1 MNYGNTFIKICQ
13 NELFAMIPNPRRKSR
28 QGSRIFPVTVVLS
41 NDTKDQE
48 NSPMLAQVDSSAI
61 LGIDAYVVRVE
72 VDISSSVPMFTI
84 VGLPDAAVQESRE
97 RVRSAIKNTGLEFPL
112 RRITINLAPAD
123 IKKQG
128 PSFDLPIAVGL
139 LAATGPVSDANLADG
154 LFVGE
159 LALDGTVSPVA
170 GVLPIA
176 IKARADKKP
185 FLVVPEAN
193 AEEAAIVGDVKV
205 YGVRSLADVVTLLND
220 FDAHT
225 PLTIDP
231 THLLRVSH
239 TDEPDFC
246 DVKGQEHVKRALEVA
261 AAGGHNIIM
270 VGPPGSGKTMLAR
283 RVPSILPPFSLE
295 EALDVTKIYSVGGL
309 LGTHASLVTKR
320 PFRSPH
326 HSVSNAALA
335 GGGSTPRPGEVSMS
349 HHGILFLDELPEFRR
364 DVLEVLRQPLEDGHV
379 TIARVA
385 GTMTYPAQ
393 IMLVAAMNPCPCG
406 YFGDTIK
413 TCSCSQSMIQ
423 KYLQRISGPLLDRI
437 DIHIEVPRLR
447 QDEMLH
453 TGGTGEPSAAIRER
467 VVAARERQS
476 HRFSDSTS
484 LHCNAHMQSR
494 QIKQYCPIGDDVKD
508 LLRAAVSQLGLS
520 ARAYDRILKLA
531 RTVADLEDQST
542 IQIAHVA
549 EAIQYRALDRKLW
562 G

>member
-1 MNYGNTFIKICQ
+1 
-13 NELFAMIPNPRRKSR
+13 
-28 QGSRIFPVTVVLS
+28 
-41 NDTKDQE
+41 
-48 NSPMLAQVDSSAI
+48 MLAQVDSSAI
-61 LGIDAYVVRVE
+61 FGIDAYIVRVE

-97 RVRSAIKNTGLEFPL
+97 RVRSAIKNTGLDFPL

-128 PSFDLPIAVGL
+128 PSFDLPIAVGI
-139 LAATGPVSDANLADG
+139 LAATGQVNDAALAES

-159 LALDGTVSPVA
+159 LALDGTVSAVA

-176 IKARADKKP
+176 IKARTIKKP
-185 FLVVPEAN
+185 YLIVPQAN
-193 AEEAAIVGDVKV
+193 AQEAAIVGDVKV

-225 PLTIDP
+225 PLTVDP
-231 THLLRVSH
+231 TKLLHHSH
-239 TDEPDFC
+239 KDEPDFR

-283 RVPSILPPFSLE
+283 RVPSVLPPLTLD

-335 GGGSTPRPGEVSMS
+335 GGGTTPRPGEVSLA
-349 HHGILFLDELPEFRR
+349 HHGVLFLDELPEFRR

-379 TIARVA
+379 TIARIA

-393 IMLVAAMNPCPCG
+393 IMFVAAMNPCPCG
-406 YFGDTIK
+406 YFGDNVKSCT
-413 TCSCSQSMIQ
+413 CSQSQIQ

-437 DIHIEVPRLR
+437 DIHIEVPRLK
-447 QDEMLH
+447 QEEMIQ
-453 TGGTGEPSAAIRER
+453 TGGTGEASGAIRER
-467 VVAARERQS
+467 VIAARERQKA
-476 HRFSDSTS
+476 RFSGSAD
-484 LHCNAHMQSR
+484 LHSNAHMQSR
-494 QIKQYCPIGDDVKD
+494 QIKEYCPVGDDVKD
-508 LLRAAVSQLGLS
+508 LLRAAVAQLGLS
-520 ARAYDRILKLA
+520 ARAYDRILKLS
-531 RTVADLEDQST
+531 RTVADLDDQDA

-549 EAIQYRALDRKLW
+549 ESIQYRALDRKLW